1 MVQSMKKTLK
11 AILKDRRVHE
21 DVLHTALVEVEAIL
35 NSRPLTNDQ
44 DGPYDLEP
52 FNPNHL
58 IRHHNRS
65 VPVMRETHE
74 SDVSTRKKWRQSQW
88 LAEHFWKRFR
98 REYLSTLTVSNKWNT
113 ETRNLKVDDVVIIVD
128 ANAQRGL
135 WPLARVAEILPGDAR
150 RSSCSTTMAP

>member
-74 SDVSTRKKWRQSQW
+74 SDVSTRKKWCQSQW

-98 REYLSTLTVSNKWNT
+98 REYMPTLTVSKLTVSSFSSVSSGGMFASN
-113 ETRNLKVDDVVIIVD
+113 ERL
-128 ANAQRGL
+128 NAF
-135 WPLARVAEILPGDAR
+135 VTV
-150 RSSCSTTMAP
+150 CT